1 MFDVKQMKE
10 MADKFAELY
19 TTTGM
24 KPEAFTEAFAKMAPQ
39 MPAMP
44 KVKFNKTGFEIRADM
59 LELASS
65 QLWQDYHAKLGAY
78 ETSVSKEDDEV
89 VTKVEFPA
97 APTTEAILEAAEK
110 FYNFVNTK

>member
-1 MFDVKQMKE
+1 MFDVKQMTE
-10 MADKFAELY
+10 MAEKFAELQKNF
-19 TTTGM
+19 GM
-24 KPEAFTEAFAKMAPQ
+24 KPEEFATAFSKMMPSA
-39 MPAMP
+39 PAMP

-65 QLWQDYHAKLGAY
+65 QMWQDYHAKLGAY
-78 ETSVSKEDDEV
+78 ETSVSKEDGEV
-89 VTKVEFPA
+89 VTTVEFPE